1 MPRAIGSIPAKLESS
16 HQESRVPKKKR
27 LPFGKG
33 PGQQKIRCLQTRKC
47 ENERNQSFPVPLR
60 RERADYV
67 GSIPAK
73 SESFPKKK
81 SPQPKKNQ
89 HMVGSLKPKKERM
102 GKNKNKTELNAFLP
116 KKKKTAVIDTIP
128 ILI

>member
-1 MPRAIGSIPAKLESS
+1 MPRAIGSIPAKSESS
-16 HQESRVPKKKR
+16 HQESRVTKKKK

-47 ENERNQSFPVPLR
+47 ENERNQSLSVPLR

-81 SPQPKKNQ
+81 KSPTKK
-89 HMVGSLKPKKERM
+89 KPTHGWVFETKERKN
-102 GKNKNKTELNAFLP
+102 GKEQK
-116 KKKKTAVIDTIP
+116 
-128 ILI
+128 